1 MTGFIRQALR
11 FGLVGI
17 ANTSIG
23 LIAIYAVLYY
33 FSTNPA
39 IANAIGYAIGMVV
52 SFILNRTWT
61 FRDRQSIT
69 NVLPRYIFIVAI
81 SYLINLLVVL
91 VGTYHFGVGPY
102 LIQFFGI
109 GVYTLSMF
117 CGCRWFVFQRHFH
130 SGTHFKKN
138 KF

>member
-23 LIAIYAVLYY
+23 LMAIYAVLYF

-39 IANAIGYAIGMVV
+39 IANASGYAIGMVV

-61 FRDRQSIT
+61 FRDSRSIT
-69 NVLPRYIFIVAI
+69 NVLPRYIFIAAI
-81 SYLINLLVVL
+81 SYLINLAVVL
-91 VGTYHFGVGPY
+91 VGTYHFAVGPY
-102 LIQFFGI
+102 LIQLFGI
-109 GVYTLSMF
+109 GIYTLAMF
-117 CGCRWFVFQRHFH
+117 LGCRWFVFQTPMQ
-130 SGTHFKKN
+130 SDASLKK
-138 KF
+138 